1 MLSLV
6 PLHLTLAVRPSLTG
20 EEIIEG
26 TKKHAIIVWG
36 KVLPFGAQVVASAA
50 AYSVG
55 ITATQVSNTVNASLS
70 GAQLVL
76 VAELAHRIFYS
87 LA

>member
-1 MLSLV
+1 M
-6 PLHLTLAVRPSLTG
+6 TLTG

-55 ITATQVSNTVNASLS
+55 ITATQVCQNASVFK
-70 GAQLVL
+70 AQLVL
-76 VAELAHRIFYS
+76 AAAAGTLAVFM
-87 LA
+87 